1 MKTLLKSILTALG
14 VLSST
19 QLALSEQN
27 PMSLDNNP
35 TIEIVTNGLNKV
47 IYYSDYGAIGDGVT
61 DDIEAIA
68 KAHAAANEAGLDV
81 CADKGATYYIGGAD
95 ITVQIQTNT
104 NWNDAKFIIDDTK
117 VKNVSTYIFNVSSKL
132 PSTQITTVKTL
143 TQNQKKLDISLPNH
157 SFVAVTDNLTKR
169 YKRMG
174 VNQNRGSDQTEA
186 FVVDHSGNVDMNA
199 PIIWNFDSVTSMI
212 AYPIDTETL
221 TISGGYFTTLANQGK
236 SQYPY
241 YGRGIDIRRSNVVI
255 DGIYHAVT
263 GELDHGAPYTGFI
276 RILNCTN
283 VIVQNSKFSGHK
295 AYNTIGSIKTSA
307 PMGSYDITVGRSTN
321 IIFKNCKQINDIHDT
336 SLWGIFAS
344 NYSKN
349 ITFDNVEFS
358 RFDAHMGVEN
368 VTIKNS
374 VLGHQGINIIGSGI
388 FLLEN
393 TKVFSTFFINLRND
407 YGSSFNGEFIIRNC
421 EYTPRNGAQ
430 SDAVLINGYNSG
442 QHDFGYTCYMP
453 RKITIDGLVINDL
466 NTPDS
471 YLGAKIFAPF
481 NKANTSDK
489 YVEKYPYIITQE
501 VQIKNLTIKSGK
513 PYIISNNQFM
523 FRNVKITTK

>member
-1 MKTLLKSILTALG
+1 MKILIKYIFTVLG
-14 VLSST
+14 VFLSGQPTLSSKT
-19 QLALSEQN
+19 N
-27 PMSLDNNP
+27 
-35 TIEIVTNGLNKV
+35 TVIETEINGLGKI
-47 IYYSDYGAIGDGVT
+47 IYYSEYGAVGDGIT
-61 DDIEAIA
+61 NDIEAIA
-68 KAHAAANEAGLDV
+68 KAHAAANEAGLEV
-81 CADKGATYYIGGAD
+81 SADRGAIYYIDGTD

-104 NWNDAKFIIDDTK
+104 DWSDAKFIIDDTK
-117 VKNVSTYIFNVSSKL
+117 VKSLAYIFNVSSKL
-132 PSTQITTVKTL
+132 PSTQITTIKTL
-143 TQNQKKLDISLPNH
+143 TQNQEKLDLSLPYN
-157 SFVAVTDNLTKR
+157 SFIVVTDNLTKL

-174 VNQNRGSDQTEA
+174 SNKNRGSDQTDA
-186 FVVDHSGNVDMNA
+186 FVADQSGNIDMNA
-199 PIIWNFDSVTSMI
+199 PIIWNFDNITSML
-212 AYPIDTETL
+212 AYPIDTQTL
-221 TISGGYFTTLANQGK
+221 TIRGGHFTTIANQGK

-241 YGRGIDIRRSNVVI
+241 YGRGIDIRRSNVII
-255 DGIYHAVT
+255 DGIYHAIT

-283 VIVQNSKFSGHK
+283 VIVQNSKLSGHK
-295 AYNTIGSIKTSA
+295 VYNTIGSAKTST

-321 IIFKNCKQINDIHDT
+321 VTFKNCKQINDIHDT

-349 ITFDNVEFS
+349 IMFDNVEFS

-374 VLGHQGINIIGSGI
+374 VLGHQGINIIGSGV
-388 FLLEN
+388 FLIEN

-453 RKITIDGLVINDL
+453 RKITIDGLIINDT
-466 NTPDS
+466 NPVNG
-471 YLGAKIFAPF
+471 YLGPKIFTPF
-481 NKANTSDK
+481 NKAYTSEK
-489 YVEKYPYIITQE
+489 YVEKFPYVITKKI
-501 VQIKNLTIKSGK
+501 QIENLTIKSGK
-513 PYIISNNQFM
+513 SYIISENQFM
-523 FRNVKITTK
+523 FKNVEITSK